1 MPKLLGTNA
10 KLSKGNK
17 LGVITAGLSLAPA
30 MESGRNMCP
39 HSTGGCVKACI
50 YTSGMGAMP
59 ATQRARIEKTHWF
72 QRDRSGFL
80 AQLVD
85 EVAALERK
93 GIREGAPVAVR
104 LNVFSDWPW
113 ERTPVE
119 IDGVTYPNLMR
130 AFPGVIFYDYTKWPR
145 RLRGE
150 RKGGA
155 LPPNYS
161 LTFSLAENNDDEAAR
176 WLEAGENVAVVFDA
190 RAKRGKR
197 QAEQL
202 PSDYTIAG
210 ITARVIDGD
219 ESDARWLDPRG
230 VIVGLHVKAD
240 GVGDTTGFVR
250 ESSPATPIDLALAA

>member
-1 MPKLLGTNA
+1 MPKLLGSNA
-10 KLSKGNK
+10 KLRKGDAFA
-17 LGVITAGLSLAPA
+17 ITAGLSLAPA
-30 MESGRNMCP
+30 NLSGRNMCS
-39 HSTGGCVKACI
+39 HSTAGCRAACI
-50 YTSGMGAMP
+50 NTSGMGAMQNVQD
-59 ATQRARIEKTHWF
+59 ARIAKTQRF
-72 QRDRSGFL
+72 QRDRAGFM
-80 AQLVD
+80 ADLVAD
-85 EVAALERK
+85 IAALERK
-93 GIREGAPVAVR
+93 GKREGLPVAVR

-113 ERTPVE
+113 EKTPVE
-119 IDGVTYPNLMR
+119 IDGVTYPNIMR

-197 QAEQL
+197 QAEPL
-202 PSDYTIAG
+202 PDDYTIAG

-250 ESSPATPIDLALAA
+250 PANPATPIDLALAA